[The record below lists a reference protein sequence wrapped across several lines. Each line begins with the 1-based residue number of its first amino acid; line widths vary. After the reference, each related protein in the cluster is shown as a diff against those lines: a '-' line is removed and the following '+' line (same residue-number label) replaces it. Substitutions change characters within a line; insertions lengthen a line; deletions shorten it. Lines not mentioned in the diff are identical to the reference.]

1 MRAPP
6 EMSKKLHLQLVSL
19 VSALLVAPASYA
31 DFKDAYKDGVRAA
44 EDQNWAL
51 VETKMREALRQES
64 TPQAKVRLYGMRFEP
79 YIPHHYLAL
88 AASAKNNCAAA
99 LAALNNGAHQS
110 ALSAARDATPLV
122 AVEQQIKRRCQSA
135 ASSIP
140 SSSIPSPSIPSSGI
154 PLQSIPTPNVASAPI
169 TSPVSQ
175 VPTVTTPV
183 ATTPIAAPVV
193 KPPATVQTPATRPST
208 TPTPPVAVAPTLA
221 NADIASV
228 RSAVQALKRELSAAR
243 STYAKPE
250 LAVAASAKSAELNAL
265 EQEATRLTQDLER
278 AIANVDTALL
288 SRTGTA
294 ASAAS
299 TRATTLK
306 LAANAALAAAA
317 PLARQAA
324 PPALAQIA
332 KSFFGGDFKTA
343 AQANVE
349 SLQGKALAHALLV
362 RAAARYS
369 MYVAQGESKAEQLNA
384 VKADLTRAKSVDAT
398 VRPSAKYFSPRL
410 IQLY

>member
-19 VSALLVAPASYA
+19 VSALLVASASYA

-44 EDQNWAL
+44 GDQNWAL
-51 VETKMREALRQES
+51 VETKMREALSDEP

-79 YIPHHYLAL
+79 YLPHHYLAL

-99 LAALNNGAHQS
+99 LAALNNSAHQS
-110 ALSAARDATPLV
+110 ALSGARDATPLV
-122 AVEQQIKRRCQSA
+122 TVEQQIKRRCQSA
-135 ASSIP
+135 A
-140 SSSIPSPSIPSSGI
+140 PSIA
-154 PLQSIPTPNVASAPI
+154 QPNVTSAPI
-169 TSPVSQ
+169 TPASSTAPAATT
-175 VPTVTTPV
+175 PIATTPIATTPIATTPV

-208 TPTPPVAVAPTLA
+208 TPTPTVAVAPTLA

-384 VKADLTRAKSVDAT
+384 VKVDLTRAKSVDAT

>member
-1 MRAPP
+1 MRALIVL
-6 EMSKKLHLQLVSL
+6 KNRHAKLTFLLI
-19 VSALLVAPASYA
+19 ALLFAPQSYA

-51 VETKMREALRQES
+51 VESKMREALSAEP

-88 AASAKNNCAAA
+88 AASAKNNCATA
-99 LAALNNGAHQS
+99 LAALNNSAHQS
-110 ALSAARDATPLV
+110 ALSGARDAAPLV

-135 ASSIP
+135 APIAP
-140 SSSIPSPSIPSSGI
+140 
-154 PLQSIPTPNVASAPI
+154 PTLPVVPDAA
-169 TSPVSQ
+169 TSPII
-175 VPTVTTPV
+175 VPP
-183 ATTPIAAPVV
+183 AV
-193 KPPATVQTPATRPST
+193 KPPVAAATQPSRVPTSEPVPAAKPAIVDVE
-208 TPTPPVAVAPTLA
+208 PAAKAVIVDVEPAAKAALA
-221 NADIASV
+221 SADIARA

-243 STYAKPE
+243 STFAKPE
-250 LAVAASAKSAELNAL
+250 LAAAMRAQSAELNAL
-265 EQEATRLTQDLER
+265 DADAARLSLDLDR
-278 AIANVDTALL
+278 AIANIDAALL
-288 SRTGTA
+288 SRTG
-294 ASAAS
+294 SAAGTAG

-306 LAANAALAAAA
+306 LAAISALAAAA

-324 PPALAQIA
+324 PAALAQIA
-332 KSFFGGDFKTA
+332 KFYFAGDFKA
-343 AQANVE
+343 AALTNVD

-369 MYVAQGESKAEQLNA
+369 LYIAQGESKAEQLTA
-384 VKADLTRAKSVDAT
+384 VKADLTRAKSADAS

>member
-1 MRAPP
+1 MRALL
-6 EMSKKLHLQLVSL
+6 MLSKKRCLKLASL
-19 VSALLVAPASYA
+19 LIALLVASASYA
-31 DFKDAYKDGVRAA
+31 DFKGAYKDGVRAA

-51 VETKMREALRQES
+51 VETKMREALGDEP

-99 LAALNNGAHQS
+99 LAALNNGGHQS
-110 ALSAARDATPLV
+110 ALASARDAATLV
-122 AVEQQIKRRCQSA
+122 AVEQQIKKRCQNV

-140 SSSIPSPSIPSSGI
+140 VPA
-154 PLQSIPTPNVASAPI
+154 L
-169 TSPVSQ
+169 PVPALP
-175 VPTVTTPV
+175 VP
-183 ATTPIAAPVV
+183 PIAAPVAPPIV
-193 KPPATVQTPATRPST
+193 KPPVTVQAPVQTPPT
-208 TPTPPVAVAPTLA
+208 TPVTETAAAPALA
-221 NADIASV
+221 SNEIANV

-243 STYAKPE
+243 STFAKPE
-250 LAVAASAKSAELNAL
+250 LAAAARAKSGELIAL
-265 EQEATRLTQDLER
+265 EQAAARLSQDLDR
-278 AIANVDTALL
+278 AIANVDAALL
-288 SRTGTA
+288 GRTGSA

-306 LAANAALAAAA
+306 LAANAALAASA

-332 KSFFGGDFKTA
+332 KSFFGGDFKAA
-343 AQANVE
+343 AQADVE
-349 SLQGKALAHALLV
+349 SLQGKALAHALLL

-369 MYVAQGESKAEQLNA
+369 MYVAQGESKADQLNA

-410 IQLY
+410 IPLY

>member
-1 MRAPP
+1 MRALL
-6 EMSKKLHLQLVSL
+6 MLSKKRCLKLASL
-19 VSALLVAPASYA
+19 LIALLVASASYA
-31 DFKDAYKDGVRAA
+31 DFKGAYKDGVRAA

-51 VETKMREALRQES
+51 VETKMREALGDEP

-99 LAALNNGAHQS
+99 LSALNNGGHQS
-110 ALSAARDATPLV
+110 ALAGARDAATLV
-122 AVEQQIKRRCQSA
+122 AAEQQIKKRCQNV

-140 SSSIPSPSIPSSGI
+140 VPA
-154 PLQSIPTPNVASAPI
+154 L
-169 TSPVSQ
+169 PVPALP
-175 VPTVTTPV
+175 VP
-183 ATTPIAAPVV
+183 PIAAPVAPPIV
-193 KPPATVQTPATRPST
+193 KPPVTVQAPVQTPPT
-208 TPTPPVAVAPTLA
+208 TPVTETAAAPALA
-221 NADIASV
+221 SNEIANV

-243 STYAKPE
+243 STFAKPE
-250 LAVAASAKSAELNAL
+250 LAAAARAKSGELTAL
-265 EQEATRLTQDLER
+265 EQAAARLSQDLDR
-278 AIANVDTALL
+278 AIANVDAALL
-288 SRTGTA
+288 GRTGSA
-294 ASAAS
+294 AGAAS

-324 PPALAQIA
+324 PPALAQLA
-332 KSFFGGDFKTA
+332 KSFFGGDFKAA
-343 AQANVE
+343 AQADLE
-349 SLQGKALAHALLV
+349 SLQGKALAHALLL

-369 MYVAQGESKAEQLNA
+369 MYVAQGESKADQLNA

-410 IQLY
+410 IPLY

>member
-19 VSALLVAPASYA
+19 VSALLVASASYA

-44 EDQNWAL
+44 GDQNWAL
-51 VETKMREALRQES
+51 VETKMREALSDEP

-79 YIPHHYLAL
+79 YLPHHYLAL

-99 LAALNNGAHQS
+99 LAALNNSAHQS
-110 ALSAARDATPLV
+110 ALSGARDATPLV
-122 AVEQQIKRRCQSA
+122 TVEQQIKRRCQSTA
-135 ASSIP
+135 
-140 SSSIPSPSIPSSGI
+140 SSIPSPSIPSSGI

-208 TPTPPVAVAPTLA
+208 TPTPTVAVAPTLA

-265 EQEATRLTQDLER
+265 EQEAMRLTQDLER

-384 VKADLTRAKSVDAT
+384 VKVDLTRAKSVDAT

>member
-19 VSALLVAPASYA
+19 VSALLVASASYA

-44 EDQNWAL
+44 GDQNWAL
-51 VETKMREALRQES
+51 VETKMREALSDEP

-79 YIPHHYLAL
+79 YLPHHYLAL

-99 LAALNNGAHQS
+99 LAALNNSAHQS

-135 ASSIP
+135 A
-140 SSSIPSPSIPSSGI
+140 SSIPSPSIPSSGI

-294 ASAAS
+294 ASSAS